1 MPRENLLHAGPSI
14 QTLREGNKKSGC
26 ELREKIARGLLGRSW
41 SRPIAIRDDL
51 LRDGDALRS

>member
-14 QTLREGNKKSGC
+14 QTLSEGNKKSGC
-26 ELREKIARGLLGRSW
+26 ELREKDRLGSVWPELVKADR
-41 SRPIAIRDDL
+41 